1 MSFILEHLFTII
13 PVLLGLL
20 GGGFGMYKSKQANTA
35 KKQAILSDT
44 KAKKEEDARLIA
56 EKTTDILIER
66 QVTDEV
72 TINEAKAEAKL
83 DRTKFFN

>member
-1 MSFILEHLFTII
+1 
-13 PVLLGLL
+13 
-20 GGGFGMYKSKQANTA
+20 ANTA

-44 KAKKEEDARLIA
+44 KAKKEEGARLIA
-56 EKTTDILIER
+56 EKTTDILVER

-72 TINEAKAEAKL
+72 TINEAKKEAKL